1 LLVDELLLTTI
12 NYNGLSK
19 GAKDVRLTISICGL
33 LPALVLAGC
42 ISTQEMP
49 LAPNV
54 VRIDTQSKGLLFT
67 GQTVPQTMR
76 AAAKATLERG
86 YTHFRFADA
95 SLQQGS
101 VVAGTIGSTNTNVI
115 GSSTTN
121 YNGTYNGGLVNAN
134 ASTIGTANATTFGST
149 SVVRAPT
156 AAAAVTVIMF
166 HANEPGAQ
174 GAFEAEQVL
183 KQYSW

>member
-1 LLVDELLLTTI
+1 MRPIV
-12 NYNGLSK
+12 S
-19 GAKDVRLTISICGL
+19 ISAVLI
-33 LPALVLAGC
+33 ALALASC

-54 VRIDTQSKGLLFT
+54 VRIDTQSGGLLFT

-86 YTHFRFADA
+86 YTHFKFVDA

-101 VVAGTIGSTNTNVI
+101 VVAGTIGSSNTNIV
-115 GSSTTN
+115 GTATTN
-121 YNGTYNGGLVNAN
+121 YNGTYGNGLVNAN
-134 ASTIGTANATTFGST
+134 AVTYGNASATTFGST
-149 SVVRAPT
+149 SVIHAPT
-156 AAAAVTVIMF
+156 AAAAATVVMF

-174 GAFEAEQVL
+174 GAFDAEQVL
-183 KQYSW
+183 KQYSQ